1 MSDRQLPDMEV
12 ADRVF
17 AERLPVEFIHH
28 IGSQPPDPTC
38 IWCDTEL
45 VDLDMGEDED
55 GRQYGTGRC
64 PDPECDANLAN
75 PECVAFS
82 VAARRP
88 MSRKL
93 WRPS

>member
-1 MSDRQLPDMEV
+1 MSDMQLPDMDV

-17 AERLPVEFIHH
+17 AERLPAEFIHH

-38 IWCDTEL
+38 IYCDAEL
-45 VDLDMGEDED
+45 VDLDMAEDED

-93 WRPS
+93 WRPC

>member
-1 MSDRQLPDMEV
+1 MNTAQASRRSSL
-12 ADRVF
+12 
-17 AERLPVEFIHH
+17 
-28 IGSQPPDPTC
+28 DPTC

-45 VDLDMGEDED
+45 VDLDMAEDED

-93 WRPS
+93 WRPC